1 MESNGALADCSN
13 EVCMANALKSNS
25 TDNSLGPWWISLKG
39 RLRDRKFSK
48 FDFIFLICVRATIV
62 ALFITWMVG
71 GVQSSQSQINQARA
85 NYQTAY
91 SKLQLA
97 RGALHTQWKS
107 SSSHAKKLYP
117 FVQADGQFNTKVD
130 AQKSY
135 NAWINGLNKTNDFL
149 VKKVNSDSGYYVN
162 TIQKRTK
169 SVQSMTAQAKIYSS
183 EIPSLEEKA
192 VADHRTASEE
202 EMDQLRNEIKTA
214 TDLVNSSNNQ
224 VEDEATRTTLS
235 DTCNRRSELIGD
247 SKKGDTLTYL
257 ASLKAIESAE
267 QKVRDSQDAKKR
279 ADVQRAADE
288 KRIEE
293 AKKAQEEEAARQAE
307 QARQEAQERAEE
319 QRKVQRAQQAQQAQ
333 QQRSSQRRQN
343 AGRSQGYSRR
353 NTSRRN
359 SGGNSSRG
367 SGVGDG
373 GVYYKNCSAVRAAGK
388 APLYRGQPGYASH
401 LDRDHDG
408 IACE

>member
-1 MESNGALADCSN
+1 M
-13 EVCMANALKSNS
+13 
-25 TDNSLGPWWISLKG
+25 
-39 RLRDRKFSK
+39 
-48 FDFIFLICVRATIV
+48 
-62 ALFITWMVG
+62 
-71 GVQSSQSQINQARA
+71 
-85 NYQTAY
+85 
-91 SKLQLA
+91 
-97 RGALHTQWKS
+97 
-107 SSSHAKKLYP
+107 
-117 FVQADGQFNTKVD
+117 
-130 AQKSY
+130 
-135 NAWINGLNKTNDFL
+135 
-149 VKKVNSDSGYYVN
+149 N

-202 EMDQLRNEIKTA
+202 EIDQLRNEIKTA

-235 DTCNRRSELIGD
+235 DTCNRGSELIGD
-247 SKKGDTLTYL
+247 SKKGNTLTYL
-257 ASLKAIESAE
+257 ASLKTIKSAE
-267 QKVRDSQDAKKR
+267 QKVRDSQDVKR
-279 ADVQRAADE
+279 KMDAQRAADE

-293 AKKAQEEEAARQAE
+293 AKRAQEEEAARQAE
-307 QARQEAQERAEE
+307 QARQKAQERAEE
-319 QRKVQRAQQAQQAQ
+319 QRKVQRAQQAQKTQQVQQAQ

-343 AGRSQGYSRR
+343 VGRSQGYSRR

-367 SGVGDG
+367 SSVGDG

-388 APLYRGQPGYASH
+388 APLYRGQPGYAPH